1 MTELNSKM
9 SVASATAAQLSQAA
23 NTLSAIQAPSIAAG
37 QTTVTGNTNAQ
48 QTIKQ
53 TAEALTT
60 IVAAFNADI
69 GKITTVASEFARVD
83 AERAEAFN
91 AFDAVNPLGRWIP

>member
-9 SVASATAAQLSQAA
+9 SVASATAAQMSQAA
-23 NTLSAIQAPSIAAG
+23 NTLSAIQAPSIASG

-69 GKITTVASEFARVD
+69 GKNYNSCQRVCSSGC
-83 AERAEAFN
+83 RTGGSLQR
-91 AFDAVNPLGRWIP
+91 V